1 MAFPQSQ
8 NSTGQPIIGRQ
19 RALRDS
25 KQRERSQDKP
35 RNCPLA
41 DIPYDGFAWR
51 QGISTAS
58 SRARSTADL
67 PVQMP
72 TKFELIIN
80 LKTVKELGLDVPLR
94 LQQLAD
100 ELIE

>member
-1 MAFPQSQ
+1 
-8 NSTGQPIIGRQ
+8 
-19 RALRDS
+19 
-25 KQRERSQDKP
+25 
-35 RNCPLA
+35 
-41 DIPYDGFAWR
+41 
-51 QGISTAS
+51 
-58 SRARSTADL
+58 
-67 PVQMP
+67 MP